1 MMENKIQ
8 VINMYIKKIMIMI
21 VYIIN
26 ISEIYSKR

>member
-1 MMENKIQ
+1 MMGNKIQ
-8 VINMYIKKIMIMI
+8 VINMYIKKIMI

>member
-1 MMENKIQ
+1 MMGNKIQ

>member
-21 VYIIN
+21 VYFIN

>member
-1 MMENKIQ
+1 MMENKIP